1 MCCKKTP
8 WCKKRIWALS
18 NQRLTFR
25 LTLSLVLLSL
35 GLLLSAVAC
44 RTDTLNC
51 DDPLGCVIVR
61 PNSPLRFATLLPTSG
76 DTAVWGQELSQAI
89 TLAIR
94 AQGNELLDHEIELVA
109 LDSACNAEIG
119 RQAVQSLAADA
130 TLVAIIGPAC
140 SDVAT
145 AVLPAVRLNDWLLI
159 SPASSLPSLTIDQRE
174 LAFFRTVPNH
184 LHQAV
189 VAAHFA
195 YEELGAR
202 QAAVF
207 QDETSFN
214 NLLAQQFNETFT
226 ELGGTVSYQSIL
238 QVSQTELTGALDE
251 ISASPPDLVYLALFE
266 HEANLLINRLA
277 ENSRLAGVVLLG
289 EDSLLTNN
297 FANRVGEAA
306 NGMTLTGPLLAGEAY
321 DAFLADWINDYQTPP
336 TSATAAYAY
345 DATRLLFAAVEK
357 TAIVGQNGSLL
368 IGRSALRNNLAT
380 SGLDGLTGTLNCT
393 ATGECGA
400 AAYGVYEL
408 DTAVLSNN
416 TWPPPL
422 IWKFE

>member
-8 WCKKRIWALS
+8 RCKKRIWALS
-18 NQRLTFR
+18 NRRLRF
-25 LTLSLVLLSL
+25 SLVIFYLGIVLL
-35 GLLLSAVAC
+35 AAAC

-89 TLAIR
+89 TLAIT
-94 AQGNELLDHEIELVA
+94 AQGDQLLDHEIELVA

-119 RQAVQSLAADA
+119 RQSVQSLAADM
-130 TLVAIIGPAC
+130 TLVGIIGPAC

-159 SPASSLPSLTIDQRE
+159 SPASSLPSLTADQRE

-184 LHQAV
+184 LHQAI

-195 YEELGAR
+195 YEEVGAR

-207 QDETSFN
+207 QDETSYN
-214 NLLAQQFNETFT
+214 NLLAQQFTETFT
-226 ELGGTVSYQSIL
+226 ELGGTVSYQGIL

-251 ISASPPDLVYLALFE
+251 ISANPPDLIYLALFE
-266 HEANLLINRLA
+266 HEANLLISRLA
-277 ENSRLAGVVLLG
+277 ENSRLNGVMLVG
-289 EDSLLTNN
+289 EDSLLTNS

-306 NGMTLTGPLLAGEAY
+306 NGMTLTGPLLAGDAY
-321 DAFLADWINDYQTPP
+321 DAFLADWVNRYPTPP
-336 TSATAAYAY
+336 TSPTAAYAY
-345 DATRLLFAAVEK
+345 DAVRLLFAAVEK
-357 TAIVGQNGSLL
+357 TALVGQNGLL
-368 IGRSALRNNLAT
+368 VIGRSALRDNLAA
-380 SGLDGLTGTLNCT
+380 SGLEGLTGTLNCT

-422 IWKFE
+422 VWQFK